1 MLVKGIQPVIYKR
14 FSFDVTPPGKEI
26 EAVPMD
32 VIPKEF
38 FEKNSVGSM
47 QAQHARWCE

>member
-1 MLVKGIQPVIYKR
+1 MIEAPALPARVFQKAKLRRQ
-14 FSFDVTPPGKEI
+14 EI

-47 QAQHARWCE
+47 QACLQ

>member
-1 MLVKGIQPVIYKR
+1 
-14 FSFDVTPPGKEI
+14 
-26 EAVPMD
+26 MD

-47 QAQHARWCE
+47 QELQGLALVILAGAWSSRGSCNWGCR